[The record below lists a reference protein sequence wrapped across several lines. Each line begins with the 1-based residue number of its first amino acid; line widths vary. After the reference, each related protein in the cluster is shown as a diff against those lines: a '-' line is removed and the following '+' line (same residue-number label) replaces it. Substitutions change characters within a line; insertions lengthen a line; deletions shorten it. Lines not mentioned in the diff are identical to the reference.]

1 MRLSHFLCL
10 TLKLIQQFTFMINVN
25 LCAVQPFFF
34 NKYERKIWETL
45 SAALK
50 LELIGTGN
58 QSSCKFFAAY

>member
-1 MRLSHFLCL
+1 
-10 TLKLIQQFTFMINVN
+10 MINVN
-25 LCAVQPFFF
+25 LCAVQPFFL

-58 QSSCKFFAAY
+58 QSSCKFFAAYWNNISLWDKTDILQKI